1 MSLRN
6 FSYYANNYEA
16 LRGPPDISSQQLDRY
31 ICADF
36 EVHSTFDSFIL
47 DVPSANVL
55 TGCTFGS
62 PLHKRATPVYPQ
74 PGQTTGSGVLPP
86 KVSKTTYQG
95 VLQYKNTKCV
105 RDLGFTGVVNGQII
119 WTFGDTVGL
128 LSDGTPQLG
137 ISATDS
143 AALGD
148 INNPLNV
155 YDYALDSNGWP
166 SEWILL
172 IRLKAR
178 VLQDGLKEVPMS
190 SNTLPTKVYIVGAG
204 VATVTAN
211 SSGPKATRPDDTQWN
226 NFEPMWGDIGV
237 TYNSQDQNVYVFGHA
252 PFTKSNLTGN
262 VYLAKAPAA
271 KALNV
276 SAYQYW
282 DEGNKAWTYTRFAN
296 GNLGTIDVSESQ
308 AIFKNRE
315 MGQSNAFWSNYY
327 NTWMFVHGADVGY
340 TDIMV
345 KTANKLEGPWTT
357 SFTIASTCPNNQCS
371 DIRYAIAPHPEFDP
385 TGKTLLVTWT
395 DSNQIY
401 AVTIEWE

>member
-1 MSLRN
+1 MKLSL
-6 FSYYANNYEA
+6 FLVASI
-16 LRGPPDISSQQLDRY
+16 LIG
-31 ICADF
+31 
-36 EVHSTFDSFIL
+36 STL
-47 DVPSANVL
+47 
-55 TGCTFGS
+55 GS
-62 PLHKRATPVYPQ
+62 PLYKRATPVYPQ
-74 PGQTTGSGVLPP
+74 PGQTKGNGVLPP
-86 KVSKTTYQG
+86 KLSKATYKG
-95 VLQYKNTKCV
+95 TLQYKNTKCV
-105 RDLGFTGVVNGQII
+105 RDLGFTGVVNGQIV

-128 LSDGTPQLG
+128 LSNGTPQLG

-148 INNPLNV
+148 MNNPLNV
-155 YDYALDSNGWP
+155 YDHALDSNGWP
-166 SEWILL
+166 SEWIPFDSSESEGASRWAEGGTNVVEYATNKGLVWF
-172 IRLKAR
+172 LKNDR
-178 VLQDGLKEVPMS
+178 SSGQDS
-190 SNTLPTKVYIVGAG
+190 IVGAG
-204 VATVTAN
+204 VATVTAG

-237 TYNSQDQNVYVFGHA
+237 TYNSQDKNVYVFGHA

-271 KALNV
+271 KALDV
-276 SAYQYW
+276 SSYQYW

-345 KTANKLEGPWTT
+345 KTADKLEGPWTT
-357 SFTIASTCPNNQCS
+357 SFTIASTCPNNKCS